1 MQLGIAPILVS
12 YNIGFALILVQL
24 RITLI
29 LVSLIQFVA
38 FVLIL
43 V

>member
-1 MQLGIAPILVS
+1 MQLGIALILVS
-12 YNIGFALILVQL
+12 CNIRFALILVQL
-24 RITLI
+24 GIALI
-29 LVSLIQFVA
+29 LISLVQFVA